1 MSKLIMIR
9 EAAGAVEESY
19 KVAIWNGP
27 LNNKLRHYIRQLMA
41 EHFET
46 LYQKWPYMDRLDLV
60 ATIYDELGNVVPV
73 CLTYGGI
80 IADDQWQMYAGG
92 YWRGPCMARWT
103 RELSGDEMK
112 IYLNSKYGRR
122 ACYFDTDTVRGDDPD

>member
-9 EAAGAVEESY
+9 EAAGAAEESY

-27 LNNKLRHYIRQLMA
+27 LNNKLRHYIRQLMT

-46 LYQKWPYMDRLDLV
+46 LYQKWPYIDRLDLV

-80 IADDQWQMYAGG
+80 IAGDQWQMYAGG
-92 YWRGPCMARWT
+92 YWRCPCMARWT
-103 RELSGDEMK
+103 RELSRDEMK
-112 IYLNSKYGRR
+112 MYLNSKYGRW
-122 ACYFDTDTVRGDDPD
+122 ACYSDTDSMRGGDPD